1 MLRPRRAFRLALALT
16 SDAGVLSGRRYG
28 GDFGVLGDVS
38 SLSRPTLIFAGIYLL
53 CHTDSDSTS
62 TTIAILI
69 VMSQYSMFKMRYHA

>member
-38 SLSRPTLIFAGIYLL
+38 SLSRPTLIFAGISLL
-53 CHTDSDSTS
+53 CHTELGSTS
-62 TTIAILI
+62 TTLAALI
-69 VMSQYSMFKMRYHA
+69 VIN